1 MSYYMSKMMHAPFD
15 KALRRVTFN
24 LQKEGFSIVTQLD
37 MQETF
42 KTKLNVDFR
51 KYLILGVCN
60 APFTYKVLQKEA
72 RIGLLLPCNV
82 VLDEVAPEKVEV
94 SAVDPVA
101 GAKAIDS
108 PELFGEA
115 AQIKDKLKAVLEAI

>member
-1 MSYYMSKMMHAPFD
+1 MSYYMSKMIHAPFD

-42 KTKLNVDFR
+42 KTKLNMDFR
-51 KYLILGVCN
+51 KYLILGICN

-72 RIGLLLPCNV
+72 KIGLLLPCNV
-82 VLDEVAPEKVEV
+82 VVDEVSPERIEV
-94 SAVDPVA
+94 SIVDPVA
-101 GAKAIDS
+101 GVRAIDS
-108 PELFGEA
+108 PSLLGEA
-115 AQIKDKLKAVLEAI
+115 SQIRDKLKVVLEAI

>member
-1 MSYYMSKMMHAPFD
+1 MSYYMSKVIQAPFD

-42 KTKLNVDFR
+42 KTKLNMDFR
-51 KYLILGVCN
+51 RYLILGICN

-72 RIGLLLPCNV
+72 KIGLLLPCNV
-82 VLDEVAPEKVEV
+82 VVDEVSPERIEV
-94 SAVDPVA
+94 SIVDPVA
-101 GAKAIDS
+101 GVRAIDS
-108 PELFGEA
+108 PSLLGEA
-115 AQIKDKLKAVLEAI
+115 SQIRDKLKVVLAAI

>member
-1 MSYYMSKMMHAPFD
+1 MSYYMSKMINAPFD
-15 KALRRVTFN
+15 KALRRATFN

-82 VLDEVAPEKVEV
+82 VLDEVSPEKIEI
-94 SAVDPVA
+94 SMVDPVA
-101 GAKAIDS
+101 GVKAIDS

-115 AQIKDKLKAVLEAI
+115 AQVKDKLKAVLEAI